1 MSKQMWLT
9 PRIAYIA
16 LGLLL
21 ILSSSI
27 LVSRGKRLQDSDN
40 PKDKIVE
47 LSSPSDA
54 PVSVI
59 GLKVSGKSREA
70 GTKFDDDENWLS
82 RLSLRISNKT
92 NKTIVGIQ
100 MDLFF
105 PETRATGN
113 MMAFPFWFGS
123 DPMVNP
129 QAVSER
135 KQLDIADAV
144 DVPFTESS
152 YSALKRFVERR
163 HAMRDI
169 HQVRLQINT
178 IYFEDGSIWSYGAWV
193 ERDPSNPRRLIPI
206 DR

>member
-1 MSKQMWLT
+1 MSQQTSLT
-9 PRIAYIA
+9 PRVAYITI
-16 LGLLL
+16 GLVL
-21 ILSSSI
+21 ILCSSI
-27 LVSRGKRLQDSDN
+27 LVSSGKRLQDSDN
-40 PKDKIVE
+40 PRDKIVE

-59 GLKVSGKSREA
+59 GLKVSGKQREA

-92 NKTIVGIQ
+92 NKPIVGIQ

-105 PETRATGN
+105 PETKATGN

-123 DPMVNP
+123 DPLVNP
-129 QAVSER
+129 QAVTER
-135 KQLDIADAV
+135 KRLDIADAV

-152 YSALKRFVERR
+152 YLALKRFVERR
-163 HAMRDI
+163 HPMRDI

-178 IYFEDGSIWSYGAWV
+178 IYFEDGSIWSYGSWV
-193 ERDPSNPRRLIPI
+193 QRDRSNPRRLIPI